1 MLHVYNKVT
10 YLTIVLSRE
19 SSRREV
25 DHCTMTGCAVKSAA
39 SDCPVSY
46 GSDSFLGQAT
56 ATVSDH
62 ETDHPTANR
71 EMQVRF
77 CTSSLPM

>member
-1 MLHVYNKVT
+1 MSNVINVGQKLVDRSEVQWET
-10 YLTIVLSRE
+10 LS
-19 SSRREV
+19 
-25 DHCTMTGCAVKSAA
+25 
-39 SDCPVSY
+39 
-46 GSDSFLGQAT
+46 
-56 ATVSDH
+56 TVSDH